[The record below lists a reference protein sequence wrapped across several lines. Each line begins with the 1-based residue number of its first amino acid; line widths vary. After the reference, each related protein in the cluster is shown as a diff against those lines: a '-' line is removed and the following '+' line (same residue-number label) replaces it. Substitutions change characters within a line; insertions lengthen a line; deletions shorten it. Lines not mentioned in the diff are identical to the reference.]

1 MAVFQINAFA
11 DEADAQLSGQI
22 EACLENGVR
31 GIEMRG
37 VNGKSVVDL
46 SDEEA
51 EEAREMVERAGLTIS
66 AMGSP
71 FGKISITD
79 DFEPHFEKFERALSL
94 CGILGTNRMRI
105 FSFYMPEGQDPA
117 GYRDEVLRRM
127 DRMLKAAEKAGVFCA
142 HENEKGIYGDTDGR
156 CLDLLQ
162 TFQGRMGGIFDPAN
176 FIQCKVWPKEAFPK
190 VYPYLSW
197 MHVKDAFMEDGS
209 VVPAGQGDG
218 ALKETLS
225 KLGEFQ
231 GALHLTVEPHLTVFE
246 GLNALQSEALTHRF
260 QYPSSRAAFKA
271 AVGALKGILLEQ
283 GYKEEEHGIWTR

>member
-11 DEADAQLSGQI
+11 DEASVSLAGQI

-51 EEAREMVERAGLTIS
+51 AAAREQVESAGLVIS

-79 DFEPHFEKFERALSL
+79 DFAPHLAKFERGLALCEL
-94 CGILGTNRMRI
+94 LGVQRMRI
-105 FSFYMPEGQDPA
+105 FSFYIPEGQDPA
-117 GYRDEVLRRM
+117 LYRDEVLRRM
-127 DRMLKAAEKAGVFCA
+127 DQMLTAAEKAGVFCA
-142 HENEKGIYGDTDGR
+142 HENEKGIYGDNDAR

-162 TFQGRMGGIFDPAN
+162 HFRGRMGGIFDPAN
-176 FIQCKVWPKEAFPK
+176 FIQCGVSPQAALPGL
-190 VYPYLSW
+190 YPYLSW
-197 MHVKDAFMEDGS
+197 LHVKDAFMEDGS

-218 ALKETLS
+218 AIPEVLAQ
-225 KLGEFQ
+225 LGDFG
-231 GALHLTVEPHLTVFE
+231 GALHLTVEPHLTIFE
-246 GLNALQSEALTHRF
+246 GLSALQSETLNHRF
-260 QYPSSRAAFKA
+260 HYPDSRAAFRA
-271 AVGALKGILLEQ
+271 AVGALKNLLTQQ
-283 GYKEEEHGIWTR
+283 GYKEEEHGLWTR